1 MPRGRRRSV
10 QIEIR
15 TIRRSLSSIVKALA
29 SLAPLL
35 TAVSAQPEGTRRGRK
50 LRLSPA
56 RRAALKLQGQYMG
69 YVRGLKATQKAQVRK
84 LKEARGIK
92 AAIRV
97 AKNLAGA

>member
-1 MPRGRRRSV
+1 LPRGRRRSV
-10 QIEIR
+10 QTEIR

-29 SLAPLL
+29 GLAPLL
-35 TAVSAQPEGTRRGRK
+35 TAASAQPQGARRGRK

-84 LKEARGIK
+84 LKEAKGIQ
-92 AAIRV
+92 AAIRL
-97 AKNLAGA
+97 AKNLANA